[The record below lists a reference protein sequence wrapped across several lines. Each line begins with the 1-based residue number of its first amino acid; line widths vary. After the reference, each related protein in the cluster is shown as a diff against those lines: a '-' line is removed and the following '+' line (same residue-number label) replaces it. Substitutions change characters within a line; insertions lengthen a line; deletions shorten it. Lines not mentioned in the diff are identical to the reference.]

1 MHLDVRARHALLLQ
15 GPVGPFFRRFA
26 DELGQRGVAVTKVNF
41 NAGDAAFFRPGR
53 GADVI
58 AYKGTRDRWPE
69 TFRRIVAERGI
80 DAIFLFG
87 DCRPMHVAAR
97 AIGEELGLAV
107 WVFEEGYLR
116 PDYVTCERW
125 GVNGNS
131 RLPKD
136 PDFYRRMTASLP
148 PPADPHPVG
157 NAFYHHAMWT
167 IMHSLG
173 LTFGF
178 WLYPRYRHHRNANT
192 FVQTYCW
199 ARGLI
204 RKSRY
209 KVRERG
215 ILERLVRE
223 ADRRYWVL
231 PLQVHCDSQLS
242 HSDYPSMEA
251 FIEDVVGRFVA
262 HAPATDLLV
271 VKHHPH
277 DTPYRDYT
285 RYLRELA
292 ARYGISDRLIY
303 VHDLHLPTLLKH
315 ARGVITM
322 NSTVGTSA
330 LHHRIPVKV
339 MGRAVYDIPGLT
351 FQGTLEEFFHA
362 PGTVDGD
369 LYDRF
374 ARWLRATNQ
383 INGNFYRRIAALG
396 TVSGLAAATFA
407 ALPLVDAATSPAS
420 FEELEARDH
429 LTR

>member
-1 MHLDVRARHALLLQ
+1 MHLDVRASHALLLQ

-26 DELGQRGVAVTKVNF
+26 DELQRRGVAVTKVNF
-41 NAGDAAFFRPGR
+41 NAGDAIFFRPAR
-53 GADVI
+53 GIDVI
-58 AYKGTRDRWPE
+58 PFRGSQAQWPAE
-69 TFRRIVAERGI
+69 LRRILTERRI

-87 DCRPMHVAAR
+87 DCRPMHVTAR
-97 AIGEELGLAV
+97 ALAEELGVAV

-136 PDFYRRMTASLP
+136 GDFYRRATANLP
-148 PPADPHPVG
+148 PPADPRPIG
-157 NAFYHHAMWT
+157 NAFYHHALWT
-167 IMHSLG
+167 TLHSIG

-178 WLYPRYRHHRNANT
+178 FLYPRYRHHRNANT

-199 ARGLI
+199 VRGAT
-204 RKSRY
+204 RKLRY
-209 KVRERG
+209 RVRERG
-215 ILERLVRE
+215 VLERLVRE
-223 ADRRYWVL
+223 HDGRYWVL

-251 FIEDVVGRFVA
+251 FIEDVLAQFVA
-262 HAPATDLLV
+262 HAPADHRIV

-277 DTPYRDYT
+277 DIPYRDYT
-285 RYLRELA
+285 RYLRALGERL
-292 ARYGISDRLIY
+292 GIADRLIY

-330 LHHRIPVKV
+330 LHHRTPVKV

-351 FQGTLEEFFHA
+351 FQGPLAEFFRD
-362 PGTVDGD
+362 PGTVDAD
-369 LYDRF
+369 LYERF
-374 ARWLRATNQ
+374 ACWLKFANQ
-383 INGNFYRRIAALG
+383 VNGSFYRRSLG
-396 TVSGLAAATFA
+396 TISGLDARLFH
-407 ALPLVDAATSPAS
+407 ALPPAES
-420 FEELEARDH
+420 AIAFEELEQHDH
-429 LTR
+429 AAP